1 MRFEPAEICSFEG
14 CVMPDILII
23 PLCIILGMCCGAWQ
37 RGNARMLRGANRVTL
52 FAIFGLL
59 FMLGARLGADTELLA
74 QLPILGGRALCIAIF
89 CTGGSVLAL
98 WAVRRFFPVAR
109 ELSPERQ
116 EMQGPSPFMGS
127 FRILAC
133 FALGIALGLSPWTP
147 SWMIGGGMI
156 SRILYLLVFSVGIS
170 LGADLRAFRVVRDF
184 PAGVLAVPLLIVF
197 GTAAG
202 AVASA
207 PLLPGIGVK
216 DSLCVGF
223 GLGYYSLSSVLVEN
237 AGNPALASVALLS
250 NIAREVIAILAAPM
264 LAKHFGGL
272 APVGAAGATAMD
284 TTLPVIARVS
294 GERYAVIAVFSGLV
308 LTLLVPFLV
317 TLVLQ

>member
-1 MRFEPAEICSFEG
+1 
-14 CVMPDILII
+14 MPDTLII
-23 PLCIILGMCCGAWQ
+23 PFCIVLGMCCGVWQ
-37 RGNARMLRGANRVTL
+37 RGNKRMLRGADKVAL
-52 FAIFGLL
+52 FAIFGML
-59 FMLGARLGADTELLA
+59 FMLGARLGADKPLLA
-74 QLPILGGRALCIAIF
+74 QLPVLGGRALCIAIL
-89 CTGGSVLAL
+89 CTAGSVLAVR
-98 WAVRRFFPVAR
+98 AVRRFFPAAR
-109 ELSPERQ
+109 ALSPERRHTR
-116 EMQGPSPFMGS
+116 EPSPFMGS
-127 FRILAC
+127 LRILAC
-133 FALGIALGLSPWTP
+133 FALGIVLGLSPWTP

-156 SRILYLLVFSVGIS
+156 SPLLYLLVFSVGIS

-184 PAGVLAVPLLIVF
+184 SAGVLAVPLLIVA

-202 AVASA
+202 AIAAA

-223 GLGYYSLSSVLVEN
+223 GLGYYSVSSVLIEN

-250 NIAREVIAILAAPM
+250 NIAREVLAILAAPM

-272 APVGAAGATAMD
+272 APVGAAGATAVD

-308 LTLLVPFLV
+308 LTLLVPLLV
-317 TLVLQ
+317 TLALQ